1 MANNRGLWQGAERAT
16 ANLANTGMRLLEYQ
30 SRREDRAETL
40 DLTKRGLELRQK
52 QFASDE
58 ERNRL
63 LNRKT
68 QMDIA
73 AQEKKEELTTF
84 EEIFQKMGVTDK
96 RVQDYILKYA
106 GPYVETG
113 PVSGKPSI
121 QKQYGREFYNK
132 LNADDNAVLG
142 IVTLRGRGIKEEIAS
157 IDEQLGAR
165 IMMPRK
171 KEELLKQKV
180 SLEAQLAAADNVA
193 KKLMGR
199 KAEKTT
205 PNITGVDPITGKPV
219 RTPDVPGAEVYQK
232 PEPSKE
238 TPEQRRAADLQIK
251 KDFAI
256 WKEKFEKE
264 LPDKPREGLNANQQ
278 RVLDQSLASAGSTI
292 LNNAESE
299 AVKPHIDFVN
309 KYLSSENHIFA
320 WVKEKGF
327 WGEKGKAIRVEL
339 PGGVTAE
346 DVKFTAEKNKKTIN
360 DILRAKGYIK

>member
-199 KAEKTT
+199 KDKKPISLPSTSRLVSEEGEVIVEAEDKKPTYSKIEGEAFAAWMEDPKKLT
-205 PNITGVDPITGKPV
+205 AQQKQIVDKKLKESGVSVEKAALLVKARMKAKIESYTEQLGRPPTKQELRALYINDP
-219 RTPDVPGAEVYQK
+219 
-232 PEPSKE
+232 
-238 TPEQRRAADLQIK
+238 
-251 KDFAI
+251 
-256 WKEKFEKE
+256 W
-264 LPDKPREGLNANQQ
+264 
-278 RVLDQSLASAGSTI
+278 
-292 LNNAESE
+292 
-299 AVKPHIDFVN
+299 
-309 KYLSSENHIFA
+309 
-320 WVKEKGF
+320 GF
-327 WGEKGKAIRVEL
+327 LGDEDGGEKLEGMEPGIYKVDGVE
-339 PGGVTAE
+339 
-346 DVKFTAEKNKKTIN
+346 VKWDGTKRIE
-360 DILRAKGYIK
+360 